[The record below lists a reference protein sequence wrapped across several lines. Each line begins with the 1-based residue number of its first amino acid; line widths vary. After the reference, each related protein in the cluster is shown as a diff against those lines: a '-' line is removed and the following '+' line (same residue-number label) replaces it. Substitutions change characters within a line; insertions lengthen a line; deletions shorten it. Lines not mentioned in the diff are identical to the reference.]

1 MTIPRVVKNDEAKGS
16 HCMTEFPP
24 AKSHTYRPILAL
36 ILGVALTVRLFL
48 WWYGQ
53 ALEEDFFITL
63 RYAENL
69 AKGFGLV
76 FNADER
82 VLGTTTPLYTLW
94 LTFGI
99 LLHLN
104 PVVLAQVTGIA
115 ADLGT
120 CYCLFRVGCAL
131 KKEAVGLGA
140 GLCVALAPVNLIWA
154 SKGMEAGVV
163 ALVGLAVWMFYLER
177 KMLLAWVCAAL
188 LVLLR
193 IDGFA
198 VVVVFLL
205 ANLWRDRRVEG
216 KGLLAFSLI
225 LLPWVA
231 FALSYFGSPIPVSL
245 QAKLVVYGWGVQA
258 RFPNLFPLLK
268 HLFANPFG
276 AVIGVGSLLFL
287 RSLFQEKGEH
297 RVLVFPLLTLLIH
310 YAGMGLSKVFLFGWY
325 FVPPTPLLYFF
336 AVYGWS
342 QVVPK
347 KSLRIPAMAGV
358 LGAAVLMGGISVPRV
373 AQTLR
378 SGQEEENR
386 LRIPMGLWLK
396 ENAKPEDR
404 VMLEPIG
411 YVGYYS
417 GLQMLD
423 TVGLVSPE
431 VLPYYRSEIRS
442 PYHEIW
448 QRFQPEWVLLRTGEA
463 NDLARYEA
471 SLPESERLEAH
482 YNKRKEFGVPEG
494 GGAPAFVLWERRE

>member
-1 MTIPRVVKNDEAKGS
+1 
-16 HCMTEFPP
+16 MTEELPE
-24 AKSHTYRPILAL
+24 KTQTHQKILIL
-36 ILGVALTVRLFL
+36 ILGVALVVRLFL
-48 WWYGQ
+48 WGYGQ

-63 RYAENL
+63 RYADNL
-69 AKGFGLV
+69 AKGYGFV
-76 FNADER
+76 FNAGER

-104 PVVLAQVTGIA
+104 PIVLAQVTGII

-120 CYCLFRVGCAL
+120 CYCLFRVGRAL
-131 KKEAVGLGA
+131 GKEAVGLGA

-163 ALVGLAVWMFYLER
+163 ALVGIAVWMFYLER
-177 KMLLAWVCAAL
+177 KMVPAWGCAAL

-198 VVVVFLL
+198 VVMVLL
-205 ANLWRDRRVEG
+205 VASMWRDRRVDG
-216 KGLLAFSLI
+216 KGLLAFALL
-225 LLPWVA
+225 LLPWIVFA
-231 FALSYFGSPIPVSL
+231 FSYFGSPIPVSL

-258 RFPNLFPLLK
+258 RFPNFLPLLK

-276 AVIGVGSLLFL
+276 AIIGVGNLLFL
-287 RSLFQEKGEH
+287 RSLLQEKGAH

-325 FVPPTPLLYFF
+325 FVPPTPFLYFF
-336 AVYGWS
+336 AVYGLS
-342 QVVPK
+342 QLVPQ
-347 KSLRIPAMAGV
+347 KSLRIPAVAGV
-358 LGAAVLMGGISVPRV
+358 LSASVVMGGFSVPRV

-396 ENAKPEDR
+396 ENAQKDDR

-417 GLQMLD
+417 GLRMFD

-442 PYHEIW
+442 PYHELW

-463 NDLARYEA
+463 NDLAHFEA
-471 SLPESERLEAH
+471 SLPTSERLEAH
-482 YNKRKEFGVPEG
+482 YQKRKEFGVPEG
-494 GGAPAFVLWERRE
+494 GGAPAFVLWERKW